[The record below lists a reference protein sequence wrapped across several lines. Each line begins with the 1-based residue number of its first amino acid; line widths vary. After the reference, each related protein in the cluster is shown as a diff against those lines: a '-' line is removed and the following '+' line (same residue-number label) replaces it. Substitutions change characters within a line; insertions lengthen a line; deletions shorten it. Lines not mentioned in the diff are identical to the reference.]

1 METSS
6 GKVASERIVGI
17 DLARAVAIIGMVMIN
32 YNQSIAP
39 SYIGPEWLVRLAGLI
54 PGRAA
59 VTFVLL
65 AGIGMSIM
73 SQGARQSGAPLKRQR
88 VRQILLKRAVVLFI
102 SGMLFQTIWVGD
114 ILHFYGVFIVA
125 GTLLLFAPSI
135 WLWLAAIFLNVGFV
149 VMLLFLNY
157 DAGWNWAD
165 LTFTDFWT
173 PTGFIRN
180 LVFNG
185 WFPIFPWLGF
195 LLIGIWVGRLDLRNR
210 SIQLR
215 CMLWGGAIALSAE
228 IVSWLLA
235 NHIAPKWLGFHPQL
249 ATALFG
255 RNCLPPNPIF
265 ALQTCAGGICMV
277 GTCLTIADRFRGSV
291 WLHRLSLS
299 GQYTLSIYIGH
310 IIFGIVPLYL
320 LNCKDMP
327 LTFSVPAGLIACAVA
342 IMLCSLWQR
351 RFPRGPLEMA
361 IRRFAN
367 GKSLPKDVEIP
378 DLPTC

>member
-1 METSS
+1 METATRKADS
-6 GKVASERIVGI
+6 GRIVGI
-17 DLARAVAIIGMVMIN
+17 DLARAIAIIGMVLIN
-32 YNQSIAP
+32 YNESIAP
-39 SYIGPEWLVRLAGLI
+39 SYMGPEWLAGLAGLI

-73 SQGARQSGAPLKRQR
+73 SSGARQSGDPLKRQK
-88 VRQILLKRAVVLFI
+88 VRQILLKRAVVLFV
-102 SGMLFQTIWVGD
+102 SGMLFQTIWIGD

-135 WLWLAAIFLNVGFV
+135 WLWLAALFLNVGFV

-157 DAGWNWAD
+157 DAGWNWTS
-165 LTFTDFWT
+165 LTFTFTDFWT
-173 PTGFIRN
+173 PIGFVRN
-180 LVFNG
+180 LIFNG
-185 WFPIFPWLGF
+185 WFPVFPWLGF

-215 CMLWGGAIALSAE
+215 CILWGGAIALSAE
-228 IVSWLLA
+228 MASWLLA

-255 RNCLPPNPIF
+255 RDCLPPNPLF

-277 GTCLTIADRFRGSV
+277 GVCLTIADRFRKSA
-291 WLHRLSLS
+291 WLHPLSLS

-310 IIFGIVPLYL
+310 IIFGIGPLYL
-320 LNCKDMP
+320 LGYKDMP
-327 LTFSVPAGLIACAVA
+327 LTFSVPAGLVACVVV
-342 IMLCSLWQR
+342 ISLCSLWQR

-361 IRRFAN
+361 IRRITN
-367 GKSLPKDVEIP
+367 GKPLPKKVAGS
-378 DLPTC
+378 T